1 MTEAGAGGV
10 SASLAESRF
19 TVSAVY
25 GRYEYTNN
33 IIIKMFQLSE
43 DREVSG
49 AARVDGPIVPVK

>member
-1 MTEAGAGGV
+1 MTEAGAGSV
-10 SASLAESRF
+10 SASVAESRF

-33 IIIKMFQLSE
+33 IIKMFQLSE

>member
-1 MTEAGAGGV
+1 M
-10 SASLAESRF
+10 
-19 TVSAVY
+19 SAVY

>member
-1 MTEAGAGGV
+1 VTEAGAGGV

-25 GRYEYTNN
+25 GRYEYTN
-33 IIIKMFQLSE
+33 IIKMFQLSE